1 MSTSLQLVSRHNTR
15 AMRLGSASG
24 QRRLRLLSAA
34 IACTLVVAGSLSP
47 ACGPDVV
54 PDDGVNTSAAGES
67 LDGHQRMRDELQRI
81 AEWVMHDNRF
91 LGDSE
96 LIDLQ
101 AELKQRG
108 DADPARN
115 RFRLHS
121 QVSAHQLRLGR
132 TDEALASLDAAARAL
147 QDMDIDER
155 GRQEAA
161 LHFYRGLA
169 WLRYAENVNCVACQ
183 NAESCLVP
191 LQGAGL
197 HEDRIGSTHAVE
209 AFTAF
214 LEHAHRDDDLVLTA
228 RWLLNI
234 AAMTLGDWPDEVP
247 LPHRIAPKNFLA
259 GADFTRFPNVSADV
273 GLDTLNLSGG
283 VVLDDLDGDGFID
296 VLTSTW
302 DYLGEMHLMHNNGD
316 GTFTE
321 RTAEAGLTGFYGGLN
336 MVHADVDSDGDPD
349 VLVLRGAWFD
359 DLGMHP
365 NSLLLNDGNG
375 SFTDVTFASGLG
387 DKAYPTQ
394 GAAFA
399 DYDADGDLDL
409 YLANEDTPRS
419 YFPSQLFRNEG
430 HGRFADVAGESGVA
444 NNRYGKAAA
453 WGDIEGD
460 GDPDLFVSNLF
471 SANRL
476 YRNDGE
482 ALFTDIAA
490 DAGTERPEMSFGA
503 WFWDYDND
511 GDLDIY
517 SAAYVED
524 MSQVAA
530 SWLEL
535 PHEHESGRLL
545 RNDGA
550 GRYEDVTSA
559 AGLGRLVTTM
569 GSNVG
574 DLDNDGWLD
583 FYLGTG
589 FPSYTAV
596 IPNVMY
602 RNVRGERFEDV
613 TAAGGF
619 GHLQKGHGVA
629 FADIDNDGDQD
640 VFEQMGGAYTGDAFR
655 DALYRNP
662 GHGHH
667 WLAVDLVGTISN
679 RDGFGARVSAEIID
693 AGTRRSVHR
702 QLPTTGSFGSNP
714 LHLHLGLGAA
724 ERIERLVVRW
734 PVSDTIQVFEA
745 VAVDR
750 TVQITEGDDVLRDLP
765 RRTFQLGEG

>member
-1 MSTSLQLVSRHNTR
+1 MLVSCLLC
-15 AMRLGSASG
+15 LGCEPDLDSAQPG
-24 QRRLRLLSAA
+24 IPTAVDALS
-34 IACTLVVAGSLSP
+34 
-47 ACGPDVV
+47 
-54 PDDGVNTSAAGES
+54 E
-67 LDGHQRMRDELQRI
+67 GHERMRDELRRI

-91 LGDSE
+91 LGDGE
-96 LIDLQ
+96 LLKLQ
-101 AELKQRG
+101 AELARR
-108 DADPARN
+108 DDTADPR
-115 RFRLHS
+115 RTFRLHA
-121 QVSAHQLRLGR
+121 QISADQLRLGR
-132 TDEALASLDAAARAL
+132 TDEALASLDAAGKVLEAVGP
-147 QDMDIDER
+147 DDR
-155 GRQEAA
+155 GRLAA
-161 LHFYRGLA
+161 LLHFYNGLA
-169 WLRYAENVNCVACQ
+169 WLRYAENANCVACRTG
-183 NAESCLVP
+183 ESCLAP
-191 LQGAGL
+191 LQGDGIHKDSL
-197 HEDRIGSTHAVE
+197 GSTHSLE
-209 AFTAF
+209 AFSAF
-214 LEHAHRDDDLVLTA
+214 LNHPQRDETRVLTA

-234 AAMTLGDWPDEVP
+234 AAMTLGQWPDDVP
-247 LPHRIAPKNFLA
+247 EEQRIEPQHFLP
-259 GADFTRFPNVSADV
+259 GAEFSRFTHVSSAT

-283 VVLDDLDGDGFID
+283 AVLEDLDGDGLTD

-302 DYLGEMHLMHNNGD
+302 DYQGEMHLFANNGD
-316 GTFTE
+316 GSFTE
-321 RTAEAGLTGFYGGLN
+321 RAADAGLSGFFGGLN
-336 MVHADVDSDGDPD
+336 MLHADVDNDDDPD
-349 VLVLRGAWFD
+349 IVVLRGAWFD

-365 NSLLLNDGNG
+365 NSLLLNDGAANF
-375 SFTDVTFASGLG
+375 SDVTFAAGLG

-399 DYDADGDLDL
+399 DYDSDGDLDL
-409 YLANEDTPRS
+409 YIANEDTARS
-419 YFPSQLFRNEG
+419 YFPSQLFNND
-430 HGRFADVAGESGVA
+430 GRAHFVDVAGAAGVA

-471 SANRL
+471 AANRL

-482 ALFTDIAA
+482 NTFVDIADVA
-490 DAGTERPEMSFGA
+490 HTERPEMSFGA

-517 SAAYVED
+517 CAGYVED
-524 MSQVAA
+524 MEEVAA
-530 SWLEL
+530 SWLGL
-535 PHEHESGRLL
+535 DHEHESGRLL
-545 RNDGA
+545 RNDGS
-550 GRYEDVTSA
+550 GSFDDVTA
-559 AGLGRLVTTM
+559 AVGLERLVTTM
-569 GSNVG
+569 GTNLG

-602 RNVRGERFEDV
+602 RNVAGERFEDV

-662 GHGHH
+662 GHGRH
-667 WLAVDLVGTISN
+667 WLAIDLKGVTSN

-693 AGTRRSVHR
+693 GATRRTVHR

-714 LHLHLGLGAA
+714 LELHFGLGAA
-724 ERIERLVVRW
+724 TQIEKLVVFW
-734 PVSDTIQVFEA
+734 PASGSTQVFEN

-750 TVQITEGDDVLRDLP
+750 TVSVTEGDGTLRVASRPRFELP
-765 RRTFQLGEG
+765 

>member
-1 MSTSLQLVSRHNTR
+1 MTSHFWMRSV
-15 AMRLGSASG
+15 AMVCVLA
-24 QRRLRLLSAA
+24 L
-34 IACTLVVAGSLSP
+34 AGSLSIGCNP
-47 ACGPDVV
+47 TS
-54 PDDGVNTSAAGES
+54 DDASPSSHAEA
-67 LDGHQRMRDELQRI
+67 LQGHQRMLDELQRI

-101 AELKQRG
+101 HELEQRG
-108 DADPARN
+108 DSLEAKR

-132 TDEALASLDAAARAL
+132 TDAALASLDAAAAAL
-147 QDMDIDER
+147 AAISVDER
-155 GRQEAA
+155 GRLEAA
-161 LHFYRGLA
+161 LHFYRGMA
-169 WLRYAENVNCVACQ
+169 WLRYAENSNCLECR
-183 NAESCLVP
+183 NARSCLVP
-191 LQGAGL
+191 FRDGGL
-197 HEDRIGSTHAVE
+197 HEDPVGSTRAGE
-209 AFTAF
+209 ALTAF
-214 LEHAHRDDDLVLTA
+214 LDHADRDKTLDLTA

-234 AAMTLGDWPDEVP
+234 AAMTLGDWPDQVP
-247 LPHRIAPKNFLA
+247 LPHLIPPENFLA
-259 GADFTRFPNVSADV
+259 GPEFTRFHNVAADA
-273 GLDTLNLSGG
+273 GLDTLSLSGG
-283 VVLDDLDGDGFID
+283 IVLDDLDGDGLID

-302 DYLGEMHLMHNNGD
+302 DYLGEMQLFRNNGD
-316 GTFTE
+316 GSFTE

-359 DLGMHP
+359 DLGQHP
-365 NSLLLNDGNG
+365 NSLLLNDGSG
-375 SFTDVTFASGLG
+375 TFTDVTFASGLG

-409 YLANEDTPRS
+409 YIANEDTTHS

-430 HGRFADVAGESGVA
+430 GVQFVDVASTSGVA

-476 YRNDGE
+476 YLNNGDGG
-482 ALFTDIAA
+482 FTDVASE
-490 DAGTERPEMSFGA
+490 AGTERPEMSFGA

-517 SAAYVED
+517 CAAYVED
-524 MSQVAA
+524 MTQVAA

-545 RNDGA
+545 RNDGQ
-550 GRYEDVTSA
+550 GRFDDLTSE
-559 AGLGRLVTTM
+559 AGLDRLVTTM
-569 GSNVG
+569 GTNIG

-602 RNVRGERFEDV
+602 RNVRGERFEDI
-613 TAAGGF
+613 TASGGF

-662 GHGHH
+662 GHGRH
-667 WLAVDLVGTISN
+667 WLNVDLVGTSSN

-693 AGTRRSVHR
+693 DGTRRTVHR
-702 QLPTTGSFGSNP
+702 QLTTTGSFGSNP
-714 LHLHLGLGAA
+714 LHLHLGLGSA
-724 ERIERLVVRW
+724 ERVERLIVHW
-734 PVSDTIQVFEA
+734 PVSDTTQVFEA

-750 TVQITEGDDVLRDLP
+750 SVQVTEGDDALRVLP
-765 RRTFQLGEG
+765 RQAFQLGGP